1 MLKTIEYLHNFQ
13 DNCVEFKNLNEGV
26 FLSKLIKLF
35 QGEDEEVD
43 LISVNNLNDLYQ
55 ENKSNLNNNEI
66 EWLNLMM
73 SNLEEKIK

>member
-1 MLKTIEYLHNFQ
+1 MK
-13 DNCVEFKNLNEGV
+13 V
-26 FLSKLIKLF
+26 FFFSKLIKLF

-55 ENKSNLNNNEI
+55 ENKSNLNNIEI

-73 SNLEEKIK
+73 SNLEEKIKEINKQKPNFAEDEDFK